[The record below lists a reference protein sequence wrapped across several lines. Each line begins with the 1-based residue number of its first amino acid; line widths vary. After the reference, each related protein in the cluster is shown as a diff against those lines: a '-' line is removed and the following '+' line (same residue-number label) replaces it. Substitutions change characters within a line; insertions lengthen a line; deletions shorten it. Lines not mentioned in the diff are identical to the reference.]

1 MALFNNTVNSTVMMC
16 SLDKGEGNSASTILK
31 TVAYT
36 TISLT
41 ALLGNTLVLAVF
53 RRSRDIRSVVFYFI
67 VNMAVSDLIFPV
79 FALPRIIGEIFNGP
93 FTWIVNGTF
102 GSLTCKMATF
112 LQDISTAVSIESL
125 VVIAV
130 ERFVSVVHAER
141 KSFLSAAKTRRTV
154 ISITWILA
162 IVFHIPYLIFFKVE
176 TVSGRNYCM
185 AQWGTDIKWSRL
197 IPVIY
202 FVSIFTV
209 LYAIPFLVII
219 VLYSAIVNKL
229 RRLKMPGRNG
239 GSTRRRRRQERNR
252 TVTLMAM
259 VFVVVFF
266 VCWTPFFV
274 FAFMFCFKWH
284 FDLPC
289 SQLNFRFIV
298 ILVAH
303 LNSAVNPFIYLLCS
317 KTFRKGVKTVI
328 PFCFGQI
335 K

>member
-1 MALFNNTVNSTVMMC
+1 MAFSNNTVNSTVVMC
-16 SLDKGEGNSASTILK
+16 SLDKSEGISTILK

-53 RRSRDIRSVVFYFI
+53 RKSRDIRSVVFYFI
-67 VNMAVSDLIFPV
+67 VNMAVSDLIFPL

-93 FTWIVNGTF
+93 FTWIINGTF

-125 VVIAV
+125 VVIAL
-130 ERFVSVVHAER
+130 ERFVSVVYAER

-154 ISITWILA
+154 ISITWIMA
-162 IVFHIPYLIFFKVE
+162 ILFHIPYLIVFKVE
-176 TVSGRNYCM
+176 TLSGKHYCM
-185 AQWGTDIKWSRL
+185 AQWGSDIKWSRI

-209 LYAIPFLVII
+209 LYAIPFLVIV
-219 VLYSAIVNKL
+219 VLYSAIVHKL
-229 RRLKMPGRNG
+229 RHLKMPGRN

-252 TVTLMAM
+252 TVTLMALM
-259 VFVVVFF
+259 FVVVFF
-266 VCWTPFFV
+266 LCWTPFFV

-303 LNSAVNPFIYLLCS
+303 LNSAINPFIYLFCS
-317 KTFRKGVKTVI
+317 KTFRKGVRTVL